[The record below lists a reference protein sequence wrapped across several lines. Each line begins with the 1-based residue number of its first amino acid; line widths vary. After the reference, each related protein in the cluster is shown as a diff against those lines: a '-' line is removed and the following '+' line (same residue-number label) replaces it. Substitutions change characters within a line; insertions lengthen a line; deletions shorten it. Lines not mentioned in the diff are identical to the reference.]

1 MKLTCELSSSFGI
14 MSGSE
19 VGDILFLQLGVTVY
33 ELEPKKKWVFGSG
46 GWKKHNIDF

>member
-33 ELEPKKKWVFGSG
+33 ELEPKKKNGYLAPAG
-46 GWKKHNIDF
+46 GKSII